1 MPCKLLWPGR
11 AWPFLTWLL
20 LLCCVRPLPPG
31 HAGLERIDA
40 KMSPDLVVALVLCAP
55 PPLQGM
61 LERIDAKTSPD
72 IARRSEMMQGGSS
85 GTGAGATGQL
95 ASSSPV
101 SRGQGGAGQGG

>member
-1 MPCKLLWPGR
+1 MPRYGP
-11 AWPFLTWLL
+11 TWLL
-20 LLCCVRPLPPG
+20 LLHCV
-31 HAGLERIDA
+31 
-40 KMSPDLVVALVLCAP
+40 CP
-55 PPLQGM
+55 PPPPPQGM